1 MYGAASIIEPSQ
13 YVAPTYGVYESG
25 PSGYTGVNGEAGL
38 TRGMRVSSYPRVL
51 CSMLVVVVVALAA
64 PSLASAE
71 GEPAPFGHACKA
83 QDGVRFCPTE
93 GLTQRVATFDGVPL
107 DVDVTLPAT
116 GKGPFPT
123 IVMLHGWGG
132 SKTDFESSSPSGD
145 GNETFDY
152 NNVYYAQHGYA
163 VVNYSARGW
172 GQSCGSAESRKEV
185 EGCKEGWIRL
195 ADQRYEVR
203 DTQYLLGLLVDEH
216 IAKRGALASTGIS
229 YGGGQSIE
237 LAHLKNRI
245 RLPGG
250 EFAPWTSPKGT
261 PLSITATFPRWPWSD
276 LVDALTPN
284 GRFLDTEIAPFAQ
297 SYEPFG
303 VEIQSYVTG
312 LYGLGNASGYI
323 APEGL
328 DPEADLTK
336 WFAATNTGEPAT
348 PEDEAIAKQLYTYH
362 QGYGLPGTPAPMLL
376 ESGWTDDLFPPSQSL
391 RVYNA
396 VHKLKGYASLMV
408 GDLGHSRGSNK
419 ENTDHAFNE
428 EAASFFAA
436 KLQHVGSAPLN
447 GSVTAYTQTCPKSAP
462 GGGPFTAKSWSRL
475 HLHAVSFGS
484 EAAQTLT
491 SAGGNP
497 TIATEFDPIAGTS
510 DACKTV
516 TTETEPN
523 TANYTML
530 SEGFTLLGLPTVKA
544 TIKTTGLFGELV
556 SRLWDVLPGGQQRLI
571 SRGVN
576 RLNENQSG
584 AVTFQLHGNGYQ
596 FPAGDT
602 VKLQLLGRDAPY
614 YRASNGTFSV
624 EVSNLTVSL
633 PTP

>member
-1 MYGAASIIEPSQ
+1 
-13 YVAPTYGVYESG
+13 
-25 PSGYTGVNGEAGL
+25 
-38 TRGMRVSSYPRVL
+38 
-51 CSMLVVVVVALAA
+51 MLVVVAVTLAA

-83 QDGVRFCPTE
+83 QNGVRFCPTE
-93 GLTQRVATFDGVPL
+93 GLGQRVASFDGVPL

-116 GKGPFPT
+116 GSGPFPT

-132 SKTDFESSSPSGD
+132 SKTDFESSSPAGD
-145 GNETFDY
+145 GNETYDY
-152 NNVYYAQHGYA
+152 NNIYYAQHGYA

-172 GQSCGSAESRKEV
+172 GNSCGTLESREAS

-203 DTQYLLGLLVDEH
+203 DTQYLLGLLIDQR

-237 LAHLKNRI
+237 LAYLKNQI
-245 RLPGG
+245 RKPNG
-250 EFAPWTSPKGT
+250 EFAPWTSPKGVS
-261 PLSITATFPRWPWSD
+261 LAMTATFPRWPWSD

-303 VEIQSYVTG
+303 VAIQSYVAG
-312 LYGLGNASGYI
+312 LYALGNTSGYI
-323 APEGL
+323 APEGM
-328 DPEADLTK
+328 DPEADLSK
-336 WFAATNTGEPAT
+336 WFVATNAGEPAT

-396 VHKLKGYASLMV
+396 TRAIKGYAALML

-428 EAASFFAA
+428 EAAGFFAA
-436 KLQHVGSAPLN
+436 KLQHVGTPPLN
-447 GSVTAYTQTCPKSAP
+447 GTVTAYTQTCPKTAP
-462 GGGPFTAKSWSRL
+462 GGGPFTATNWSRL
-475 HLHAVSFGS
+475 HRHAVTFSSTG
-484 EAAQTLT
+484 AKTLT

-497 TIATEFDPIAGTS
+497 TIAAEFDPIGGTS

-516 TTETEPN
+516 TAETETG
-523 TANYTML
+523 TANYTKV
-530 SEGFTLLGLPTVKA
+530 SSGFTLLGLPTVKA
-544 TIKTTGLFGELV
+544 TIKTTGPFGELV
-556 SRLWDVLPGGQQRLI
+556 SRLWDVQPGGQQRLI
-571 SRGVN
+571 SRGVY
-576 RLNENQSG
+576 RLTESQSG
-584 AVTFQLHGNGYQ
+584 AATFQLHGNGYQ

-602 VKLQLLGRDAPY
+602 VKLQLLGRDSPY
-614 YRASNGTFSV
+614 YRASNGVFTV
-624 EVSNLTVSL
+624 EVSSLTVSL